1 MLITYKTFIMNKLER
16 IKKAV
21 KMAVALGYGKNQAEI
36 GRLLGYNNGAAFSH
50 VLNGVDKMP
59 INFLDKLQSVLPT
72 LNIEWIET
80 GQGEIFKDKAI
91 PQNTAIHSAGDVAMY
106 NSQIH
111 HDNLAATLQ
120 RLTDEIAEQR
130 RTYTELLAAKDAQIA
145 QKDAQIS
152 QLLNLLSK

>member
-1 MLITYKTFIMNKLER
+1 MNIKQLKDENKVDRYRKLIRNLKVKLNLTSQKDVGSYFGYAESSFSQVINGIVPDTEF
-16 IKKAV
+16 IKKLC
-21 KMAVALGYGKNQAEI
+21 KE
-36 GRLLGYNNGAAFSH
+36 FS
-50 VLNGVDKMP
+50 
-59 INFLDKLQSVLPT
+59 NFNVRWLISGEGEMFTDESDSPPPT
-72 LNIEWIET
+72 
-80 GQGEIFKDKAI
+80 
-91 PQNTAIHSAGDVAMY
+91 IHSAGDVAMY

>member
-1 MLITYKTFIMNKLER
+1 
-16 IKKAV
+16 
-21 KMAVALGYGKNQAEI
+21 MAVALGYGKNQAEI

-59 INFLDKLQSVLPT
+59 TNFIDKLQSVLPT

-91 PQNTAIHSAGDVAMY
+91 PQKTPPAIHSAGDVAMF
-106 NSQIH
+106 NSQIN

-130 RTYTELLAAKDAQIA
+130 RTYTELLAAKDEQIA
-145 QKDAQIS
+145 KKDTQID
-152 QLLNLLSK
+152 QLLKIISK

>member
-1 MLITYKTFIMNKLER
+1 MNKIDRYKILIRYAKENGFIKSQKDLAYKMGYKDEVSLSQIINNKTREPKDFVQR
-16 IKKAV
+16 ICDIIP
-21 KMAVALGYGKNQAEI
+21 N
-36 GRLLGYNNGAAFSH
+36 
-50 VLNGVDKMP
+50 
-59 INFLDKLQSVLPT
+59 INADWLA
-72 LNIEWIET
+72 T
-80 GQGEIFKDKAI
+80 GQGEMLTTS
-91 PQNTAIHSAGDVAMY
+91 PPPPTIHSAGDVAMY